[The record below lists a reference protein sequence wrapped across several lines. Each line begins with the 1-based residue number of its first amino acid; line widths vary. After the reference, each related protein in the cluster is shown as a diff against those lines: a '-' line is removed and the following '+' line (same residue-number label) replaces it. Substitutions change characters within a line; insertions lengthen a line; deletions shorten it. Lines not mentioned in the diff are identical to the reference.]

1 MNSRQLDDLLALLDT
16 KSLTEAA
23 THRHVTQPAFSRR
36 VRAIEQDLGFEIINR
51 SKRPGELKP
60 FVTERHGDIRTLA
73 LALSR
78 LTEDLRS
85 ASSSDRLLTISAM
98 HSISVSE
105 LPLAIR
111 KIEETIPFTTV
122 RLRSGN
128 LNECYAMLMTSQV
141 AIMISYETE
150 RQTTRIDDELVER
163 IILKKDRLV
172 PAISQH
178 RAEEIRLWLN
188 QNREVP
194 LVTYPQ
200 DAFMGKV
207 LADLPLDR
215 GTRFSVRAI
224 SSLSP
229 AILEMALCGLGVG
242 WVTESQAAHYFATGQ
257 LSSLSSVLPSG
268 EMQMVMMRARSSR
281 SPFLEAGWEALKTS
295 LVC

>member
-242 WVTESQAAHYFATGQ
+242 WVTESQAAHYFETGQ

-281 SPFLEAGWEALKTS
+281 SPFLEAGWEVLKTS